1 MKPRINIITLGVEDF
16 QKSLA
21 FYKEGL
27 GWELSK
33 ASNDNIAFFP
43 LNGIV
48 LALYPKDALA
58 EDVRVSPEGSGFSGV
73 TLAYNANDPE
83 EVDQILMTVEKLG
96 ARIVKRAEKVFWG
109 GYSGYFADPNDFL
122 WEVAHNPYFTFD
134 EQDNL
139 VLP

>member
-109 GYSGYFADPNDFL
+109 GYSGYFADPNGFL

-134 EQDNL
+134 EQGNL

>member
-21 FYKEGL
+21 FYKDGL

-73 TLAYNANDPE
+73 TLAYNANNPE
-83 EVDQILMTVEKLG
+83 EVDNILITVEKLG
-96 ARIVKRAEKVFWG
+96 ANIVKRAEKVFWG
-109 GYSGYFADPNDFL
+109 GYSGYFADPNGFL
-122 WEVAHNPYFTFD
+122 WEVAYNPYFTFD
-134 EQDNL
+134 EKGNL